1 MSGQTNALSFFRSKN
16 VLTSP
21 NCFEPVQIVLDVLN
35 WPKHFGHVKVE
46 QGNSF
51 DTAVGRYE
59 NLGACC
65 NPIPFYF

>member
-1 MSGQTNALSFFRSKN
+1 MPRSKN
-16 VLTSP
+16 IFTSP
-21 NCFEPVQIVLDVLN
+21 NSFEPVQIVLN
-35 WPKHFGHVKVE
+35 WPKHFGHVKVG

-51 DTAVGRYE
+51 DTALRAVGRYE